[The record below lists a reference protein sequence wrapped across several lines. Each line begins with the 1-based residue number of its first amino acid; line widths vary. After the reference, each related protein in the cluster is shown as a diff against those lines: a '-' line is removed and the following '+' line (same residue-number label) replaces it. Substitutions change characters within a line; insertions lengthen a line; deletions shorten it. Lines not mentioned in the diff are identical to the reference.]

1 MPRKTTG
8 ARTSRKAK
16 KEPSPIEG
24 MADVDNEQEA
34 IVESVE
40 VVENAPMETESVE
53 EPSSDQEEN
62 VEAVAEPDPVTEEVM
77 AEPLV
82 EKPKTRKRAP
92 RKKKEPITQEVELS
106 IPVEVIPT
114 PREEA
119 EVEEPVAVEA
129 PAVKKRGGRK
139 KAVKSVV
146 TQARSRFG
154 WCEING
160 LRHEHDLIM
169 KADGTVERRDKS
181 LSKDKKDKYGH
192 VPLTRKELK
201 TLLDDQVKLVF
212 IGTGQSGGMP
222 ITPKAAKML
231 EEMNAVVKPTP
242 DVIEE
247 MLAAKQ
253 KFVAL
258 IHVTC

>member
-16 KEPSPIEG
+16 KEPSPTEG
-24 MADVDNEQEA
+24 MADVVNEQEA
-34 IVESVE
+34 VVEIVES
-40 VVENAPMETESVE
+40 APMDTESVE
-53 EPSSDQEEN
+53 EASPDQAGVAEI
-62 VEAVAEPDPVTEEVM
+62 VAEPEPVAEEVV
-77 AEPLV
+77 AEPSV

-106 IPVEVIPT
+106 IPVEVIPP
-114 PREEA
+114 PREEPKLEGA
-119 EVEEPVAVEA
+119 VAVE
-129 PAVKKRGGRK
+129 PTVKRRGGRK
-139 KAVKSVV
+139 KAVKNVV

-160 LRHEHDLIM
+160 IRHEHDLIV

-201 TLLDDQVKLVF
+201 TLLDDDVKLVF

-222 ITPKAAKML
+222 ITPKASKML

-242 DVIEE
+242 DAIED
-247 MLAAKQ
+247 MLAAKE

>member
-1 MPRKTTG
+1 MPRKTTV

-16 KEPSPIEG
+16 KETSPTEVV
-24 MADVDNEQEA
+24 A
-34 IVESVE
+34 E
-40 VVENAPMETESVE
+40 VVEEQQAVEESIEVVESAPMETGNVE
-53 EPSSDQEEN
+53 ETSPDQPEM
-62 VEAVAEPDPVTEEVM
+62 VDSVPEPEPIAEEV
-77 AEPLV
+77 APEPVV

-92 RKKKEPITQEVELS
+92 RKKKEPITQEVEQS
-106 IPVEVIPT
+106 IPVEVIPA
-114 PREEA
+114 PQEVP
-119 EVEEPVAVEA
+119 VEEPKVDEPA
-129 PAVKKRGGRK
+129 PKRRGGRK
-139 KAVKSVV
+139 KAVKNVV

-154 WCEING
+154 LCEING
-160 LRHEHDLIM
+160 IRHEHDLIM

-201 TLLDDQVKLVF
+201 TLLDDNVKLVF

-222 ITPKAAKML
+222 ITPKASKML
-231 EEMNAVVKPTP
+231 EEMHAVVKPTP

-247 MLAAKQ
+247 MLAAKE

>member
-16 KEPSPIEG
+16 KEPSPTEG
-24 MADVDNEQEA
+24 MADVVDEQGA
-34 IVESVE
+34 IVESIE
-40 VVENAPMETESVE
+40 VVENAPMETERDE
-53 EPSSDQEEN
+53 TSSDHAEN
-62 VEAVAEPDPVTEEVM
+62 VEATAPEPEPAAEEIVAEPL
-77 AEPLV
+77 AEM
-82 EKPKTRKRAP
+82 PKTRKRAP

-106 IPVEVIPT
+106 IPVEVIP
-114 PREEA
+114 PLREETK
-119 EVEEPVAVEA
+119 VEA

-139 KAVKSVV
+139 KAVKNVV

-160 LRHEHDLIM
+160 IRHEHDLIV

-201 TLLDDQVKLVF
+201 TLLDDKVKLVF

-222 ITPKAAKML
+222 ITPKAGEML

-242 DVIEE
+242 DAIED
-247 MLAAKQ
+247 MLAAKE

>member
-1 MPRKTTG
+1 M
-8 ARTSRKAK
+8 A
-16 KEPSPIEG
+16 EPEPVAE
-24 MADVDNEQEA
+24 
-34 IVESVE
+34 E
-40 VVENAPMETESVE
+40 VV
-53 EPSSDQEEN
+53 
-62 VEAVAEPDPVTEEVM
+62 

-106 IPVEVIPT
+106 IPVEVIPP

-160 LRHEHDLIM
+160 IRHEHDLVM

-201 TLLDDQVKLVF
+201 TLLDD
-212 IGTGQSGGMP
+212 
-222 ITPKAAKML
+222 
-231 EEMNAVVKPTP
+231 
-242 DVIEE
+242 
-247 MLAAKQ
+247 
-253 KFVAL
+253 
-258 IHVTC
+258 

>member
-16 KEPSPIEG
+16 KETSPTEVV
-24 MADVDNEQEA
+24 ADVVEEQQA
-34 IVESVE
+34 VVESVE
-40 VVENAPMETESVE
+40 VVENASMETVNVEEASPDQTEVVEAAAEPEPIAEVMVE
-53 EPSSDQEEN
+53 EP
-62 VEAVAEPDPVTEEVM
+62 V
-77 AEPLV
+77 V
-82 EKPKTRKRAP
+82 EKPKARKRAP
-92 RKKKEPITQEVELS
+92 RKKKEPVTQEVELS
-106 IPVEVIPT
+106 IPVEVIPS
-114 PREEA
+114 PREEPKS
-119 EVEEPVAVEA
+119 EEPVAVKPE
-129 PAVKKRGGRK
+129 VKRRGGRK
-139 KAVKSVV
+139 KAVKNVV

-160 LRHEHDLIM
+160 IRHEHDLII

-201 TLLDDQVKLVF
+201 TLLDDNVKLVF

-222 ITPKAAKML
+222 ITPKASKML
-231 EEMNAVVKPTP
+231 EEMHAVVKPTP
-242 DVIEE
+242 DAIEE
-247 MLAAKQ
+247 MLATKE

>member
-16 KEPSPIEG
+16 KEPSLTEG
-24 MADVDNEQEA
+24 MADVVNEQEA
-34 IVESVE
+34 VVENVE
-40 VVENAPMETESVE
+40 VVESAPMETESVE
-53 EPSSDQEEN
+53 EASPDQTET
-62 VEAVAEPDPVTEEVM
+62 VEAVTEPEPVAEEVEAEPV
-77 AEPLV
+77 V

-92 RKKKEPITQEVELS
+92 RKKKEPISQEVELS
-106 IPVEVIPT
+106 IPVEAIPL
-114 PREEA
+114 PREEPK
-119 EVEEPVAVEA
+119 EEPAAVEA
-129 PAVKKRGGRK
+129 PAVKKRGGGRK
-139 KAVKSVV
+139 KAVKNVV

-160 LRHEHDLIM
+160 IRHEHDLIM

-201 TLLDDQVKLVF
+201 TLLDDNVKLVF

-222 ITPKAAKML
+222 ITPKASKML
-231 EEMNAVVKPTP
+231 EEMKAVVKPTP
-242 DVIEE
+242 DMIEE
-247 MLAAKQ
+247 MLAAKE

>member
-8 ARTSRKAK
+8 ARTPRKAK
-16 KEPSPIEG
+16 KETSTTEVV
-24 MADVDNEQEA
+24 ADVVEEQQA
-34 IVESVE
+34 VVESVE
-40 VVENAPMETESVE
+40 VVENASMDTGDVE
-53 EPSSDQEEN
+53 EASPDQTEV
-62 VEAVAEPDPVTEEVM
+62 VEAAAEPEPIAEEMVAEPE
-77 AEPLV
+77 V
-82 EKPKTRKRAP
+82 EKPKPRKRTP
-92 RKKKEPITQEVELS
+92 RKKKEPVTQEVELS

-114 PREEA
+114 PPEETS
-119 EVEEPVAVEA
+119 VEPKVVE
-129 PAVKKRGGRK
+129 PAVKRRGGRK
-139 KAVKSVV
+139 KAVKNVV

-160 LRHEHDLIM
+160 IRHEHDLIM

-201 TLLDDQVKLVF
+201 TLLDDNVKLVF

-222 ITPKAAKML
+222 ITPKASKML
-231 EEMNAVVKPTP
+231 EEMHAVVKPTP

-247 MLAAKQ
+247 MLATKE